1 MNRMNKI
8 SNAYNADFI
17 QVLQPHIYRKI
28 LTNAEKKAIELYEE
42 HRQEHIGS
50 KLDIAFLKE
59 KNYFEELK
67 NKNNYKVNKINHL
80 NLVDLFLKD
89 KEECFFL

>member
-1 MNRMNKI
+1 M
-8 SNAYNADFI
+8 
-17 QVLQPHIYRKI
+17 
-28 LTNAEKKAIELYEE
+28 TNAEKAIELYEE

-67 NKNNYKVNKINHL
+67 NKNNYKNKINHL

-89 KEECFFL
+89 KKNVFFFSTL